1 MSPFAA
7 SFHPVL
13 SHRLA
18 VTGYRQIGVDLVTGC
33 FPRNRD

>member
-18 VTGYRQIGVDLVTGC
+18 VTGYRQVGIDLVIG
-33 FPRNRD
+33 FLSGNGD